1 MPGLKSVFA
10 VGGALVTVAM
20 VAVAA
25 VVYVATRKPK
35 TVDTIDAE
43 DWLMGMFN
51 DHGYGDVDA

>member
-1 MPGLKSVFA
+1 MSGLKSVFA

-43 DWLMGMFN
+43 DWLMEMFN
-51 DHGYGDVDA
+51 DHEYGDVNA